1 MDKFIVET
9 SLQFPVFKLTEL
21 VSFSE
26 VKKPSGVAYIIL
38 VLIKDSKQRKSRLAD
53 VLVNF
58 GVPERLHHLFLNA
71 INDLLRQQLITSD
84 FGNHL
89 DPKGF
94 KDCRVSSF
102 SFTEKGEKIFA
113 DGYIPATD
121 EYGNP
126 IEKETKVEIFY
137 DIALNSFCLKLPDN
151 LEGRP
156 LKDAPIGPEFF
167 ERFSVRKNEEDFM
180 NLSKGASIGIKKEEV
195 ITGVE
200 TQIRENWTVKYDCS
214 IQIDGDK
221 AQIHFDE
228 KALQEFFERNY
239 DPKIVTSSIL
249 FKNKFHFLYSDIPS
263 LRLSQFPESSIRR
276 ILIPKDLNEI
286 AKQKTRLTIT
296 KGNYGGEGF
305 VLKTNESLPF
315 DAEFLHVNAQ
325 GQTTA
330 YVPARFAFD
339 VDGFGTIEIPLALE
353 LIVEQQELQK
363 TLLPIVFGLSSFSS
377 EHFEKLVRIS
387 ECSKDYDIAFKMME
401 QYLSPLDNI
410 HKIGVLSEMRPYSL
424 QSPSIAAKQRELTAK
439 VYEDYIGSIEEA
451 DLETALKV
459 TSWIPKYL
467 GISSKNVL
475 DLAFRALGE
484 VNNTIDVFRLFAEA
498 KYDEALICSYVNP
511 VPESLR
517 RRNVTHPSLVS
528 LVSFDNSL
536 HSLKQIS
543 GINDLLHFG
552 IDEESLDKITFR
564 SVYAMA
570 VRERKNLQPFEEA
583 NKGLFEEYD
592 GFMKLFG
599 CINDDINMFE
609 SALKN
614 PNSIQSEVIER
625 KINAGEFQY
634 VFVNL
639 SGKLESILKTKFGLN
654 GTLSD
659 MLSEA
664 RKQQL
669 INKDIVSDLHDFREA
684 RNANVHIDAPRAAFV
699 PSDLRRWSKEIFELE
714 EGKDE

>member
-1 MDKFIVET
+1 MKT

-26 VKKPSGVAYIIL
+26 IKKPSGVAYIIL

-53 VLVNF
+53 ILVNF
-58 GVPERLHHLFLNA
+58 GVPERLHHIFLNA

-84 FGNHL
+84 FGDRL

-94 KDCRVSSF
+94 KDCRVSNF
-102 SFTEKGEKIFA
+102 SFTKKGEKIFA

-121 EYGNP
+121 EYGKP

-137 DIALNSFCLKLPDN
+137 DIALNSFCLRLPDN

-156 LKDAPIGPEFF
+156 LKDAPIGSEFF
-167 ERFSVRKNEEDFM
+167 ERFSVRKSEEDFI
-180 NLSKGASIGIKKEEV
+180 NLSKGAGIGIKKEEI

-200 TQIRENWTVKYDCS
+200 TQIRENWTIKYDCS
-214 IQIDGDK
+214 IKIDGDK
-221 AQIHFDE
+221 AQIRFE
-228 KALQEFFERNY
+228 KKALQEFFESNY
-239 DPKIVTSSIL
+239 DPKIVTNSIL
-249 FKNKFHFLYSDIPS
+249 FKNKFHFHYSDIPS
-263 LRLSQFPESSIRR
+263 LRLSHFSESSIRR
-276 ILIPKDLNEI
+276 ILIPKDLEEI

-296 KGNYGGEGF
+296 KGNYGEEGF
-305 VLKTNESLPF
+305 VLKANEPLPF

-330 YVPARFAFD
+330 YVPARFSFD
-339 VDGFGTIEIPLALE
+339 VDGFGSIEIPLALE

-363 TLLPIVFGLSSFSS
+363 TLLPIVFGLSPFSS

-387 ECSKDYDIAFKMME
+387 ECSKDYDTTFKVME
-401 QYLSPLDNI
+401 QYLSQLDNVR
-410 HKIGVLSEMRPYSL
+410 KISVLSEMRPYSS
-424 QSPSIAAKQRELTAK
+424 QSPTIATKQRELTAK

-451 DLETALKV
+451 DLETALKI

-475 DLAFRALGE
+475 DLAFRALGK
-484 VNNTIDVFRLFAEA
+484 VNNPVDVFRLFAEA
-498 KYDEALICSYVNP
+498 KYDEALICSYINP

-517 RRNVTHPSLVS
+517 LRNVSHPSLMS
-528 LVSFDNSL
+528 LISFDNSL
-536 HSLKQIS
+536 QSLKRMS

-564 SVYAMA
+564 SVYTMA
-570 VRERKNLQPFEEA
+570 TSERKKLRPFEEA
-583 NKGLFEEYD
+583 NRGLFEEYD
-592 GFMKLFG
+592 GFMRLFG
-599 CINDDINMFE
+599 RTNDDINMLE

-614 PNSIQSEVIER
+614 PNNIKSEVIER

-684 RNANVHIDAPRAAFV
+684 RNSSVHIDAPHAAFT
-699 PSDLRRWSKEIFELE
+699 PGDLRRWSKEIFELE
-714 EGKDE
+714 KGKDE